1 MIPVLCGTRERVAVS
16 TTVRFRHRVAFWALS
31 AASISAHDGARQTCS
46 SPFVVMD
53 PRRLPSGENAV
64 RNKTAAWPRSGR
76 VGWRCEQFRP
86 MASCVSALSSIVAN
100 GHQVLPSFPP
110 PPLFIPYGG
119 FSPVRLEASLS
130 PSTLPSPFRISFDA
144 GLAIHPFLAF
154 LIQASGIAAVPTG
167 PWLSM
172 VYHVRTFNRYYGL
185 IRQSGELRPAYR
197 LFWSVF
203 ALAGRPP
210 HLPFFA
216 LSHLPSMPLPLP
228 RRLSDFL

>member
-1 MIPVLCGTRERVAVS
+1 LKFLAVCSGTRLLES
-16 TTVRFRHRVAFWALS
+16 
-31 AASISAHDGARQTCS
+31 
-46 SPFVVMD
+46 
-53 PRRLPSGENAV
+53 
-64 RNKTAAWPRSGR
+64 SGR

-144 GLAIHPFLAF
+144 GLASHPFLAF

-167 PWLSM
+167 PWLSA
-172 VYHVRTFNRYYGL
+172 VYHVRTFHRYYGL
-185 IRQSGELRPAYR
+185 IRQSGELRPAYG

-228 RRLSDFL
+228 RRLSDFG

>member
-1 MIPVLCGTRERVAVS
+1 
-16 TTVRFRHRVAFWALS
+16 
-31 AASISAHDGARQTCS
+31 
-46 SPFVVMD
+46 
-53 PRRLPSGENAV
+53 
-64 RNKTAAWPRSGR
+64 
-76 VGWRCEQFRP
+76 
-86 MASCVSALSSIVAN
+86 MASCISALSSIVAN
-100 GHQVLPSFPP
+100 GHQVLLSFPP

-167 PWLSM
+167 PWLSA

-185 IRQSGELRPAYR
+185 IRQSCELRPAYR

-210 HLPFFA
+210 HLPSFA